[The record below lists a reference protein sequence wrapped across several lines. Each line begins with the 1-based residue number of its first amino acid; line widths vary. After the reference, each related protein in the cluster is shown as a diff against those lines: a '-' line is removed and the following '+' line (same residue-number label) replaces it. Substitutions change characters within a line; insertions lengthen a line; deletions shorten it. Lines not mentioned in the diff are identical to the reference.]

1 MTKLTKDE
9 AGKIASERITGE
21 KRTDLANTANQ
32 LVGYIGYLVPKIRER
47 AYSDSKDF
55 YHDTEALY
63 NLTETLH
70 TICHIACLDAEEL
83 ISQYSNEFNYFRDGL
98 MEDAS
103 EPNNN

>member
-9 AGKIASERITGE
+9 AGKIASERLVRE
-21 KRTDLANTANQ
+21 KRTDLANTANH
-32 LVGYIGYLVPKIRER
+32 LVNYIGYIVPNIRDKT
-47 AYSDSKDF
+47 YSDSKDF
-55 YHDTEALY
+55 YHDTEGLY

-83 ISQYSNEFNYFRDGL
+83 ISQYSNEFDNLRTGL

>member
-9 AGKIASERITGE
+9 AGKIASERLAIE
-21 KRTDLANTANQ
+21 KRTDLANTANR
-32 LVGYIGYLVPKIRER
+32 LVNYIGYLVPSIRER
-47 AYSDSKDF
+47 VYSDSKDF

-83 ISQYSNEFNYFRDGL
+83 ISQYSDEFKNLRTGL
-98 MEDAS
+98 MEDSS